1 MWSGTDTL
9 GDCGRAGPAARQ
21 YGAIRN
27 MREMLKLAAAAGLSA
42 FCCAALCQ
50 RAFAVSDGS
59 GVAAVISVKTV
70 PGNAAASPA
79 EDIRSVPMI
88 PVWGGH
94 SGGPGAEWSFLKE
107 AGSSKDED
115 TLKLVL
121 PELDDWLDRYP
132 SYSAA
137 PDAQMLKA
145 MIHEELGCH
154 RFALVDLL
162 KYFQLYPGADG
173 AAEARKFFEGI
184 LAKKGDKR
192 TRAALEDAS
201 SAPATAAPD
210 FNLAGLLKKL
220 SERAGEA
227 YYKPLLKEYRY
238 FFDRFPDYPGNDVLR
253 MSLASLD
260 ELNGRFLAASLVYEE
275 MAKLYPSSPLM
286 AAAKLALA
294 DTLSY
299 KLKKYDRAIDVYE
312 DIAASFPGTGEAWA
326 SYQRLP
332 ELAEK
337 RKKYDLAVRTYEK
350 IIALY
355 PQKPEAYKAY
365 VSEARVLRDKLDK
378 YQEAVDALNR
388 LADNY
393 KDGRGLNALE
403 LAAKIYRKD
412 LKNSDGEVKMYDRIA
427 SDYSASPEAPKALY
441 QAGELFYEQKNS
453 GKANWYFHKI
463 MDLYPGSG
471 EFRKAAGRVARIA
484 AGKF

>member
-1 MWSGTDTL
+1 
-9 GDCGRAGPAARQ
+9 
-21 YGAIRN
+21 
-27 MREMLKLAAAAGLSA
+27 MREIPKLAAAVGLSA
-42 FCCAALCQ
+42 FCCAAFCQ
-50 RAFAVSDGS
+50 LAPAASDGS
-59 GVAAVISVKTV
+59 GVAAVIAVGTAS
-70 PGNAAASPA
+70 GDAAASPA
-79 EDIRSVPMI
+79 GDLRPVPMI
-88 PVWGGH
+88 PVWGGQ

-107 AGSSKDED
+107 AGSSTDED
-115 TLKLVL
+115 TLRLVL
-121 PELDDWLDRYP
+121 PELDDWLDHYP
-132 SYSAA
+132 SSPAA
-137 PDAQMLKA
+137 PEAQLLKA
-145 MIHEELGCH
+145 RIHEELGCH

-162 KYFQLYPGADG
+162 KYFQLYPGDSG
-173 AAEARKFFEGI
+173 GTEARKLFEEI
-184 LAKKGDKR
+184 LARKGDKR

-227 YYKPLLKEYRY
+227 YYKPLLREYRY

-275 MAKLYPSSPLM
+275 MTKLYPSSPLM

-299 KLKKYDRAIDVYE
+299 KLKEYDRAIEVYE

-332 ELAEK
+332 ELAK
-337 RKKYDLAVRTYEK
+337 KMKKYDLAVRTYER

-365 VSEARVLRDKLDK
+365 LSEARVLRDELDK
-378 YQEAVDALNR
+378 YREAVDVLAR

-393 KDGRGLNALE
+393 KDGRGLDALE

-412 LKNSDGEVKMYDRIA
+412 LKDPDGEVKMYDRIA
-427 SDYSASPEAPKALY
+427 SDYSASPEAPRALY
-441 QAGELFYEQKNS
+441 QAGELFYEQRNAE
-453 GKANWYFHKI
+453 KANWYFHKI